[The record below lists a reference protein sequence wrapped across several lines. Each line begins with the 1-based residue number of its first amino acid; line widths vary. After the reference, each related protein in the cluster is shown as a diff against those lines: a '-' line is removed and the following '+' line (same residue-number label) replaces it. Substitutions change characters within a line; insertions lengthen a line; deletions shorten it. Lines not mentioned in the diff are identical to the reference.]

1 MLSCAAEQFYSPSYL
16 IRTLKTS
23 IRLSLSFSNRLANGG
38 ERCGEQR
45 GKNRQLKDGGTDQT
59 RTWTQHLSD
68 FRLHRPLN
76 WVKEARK
83 KQGKKKNERA
93 LLLLLLPPRRGLR
106 LNGGKPPSISKASS
120 IFTLAVEGCGWSKE
134 RVLLFNPNSQI
145 DGGVPLCCQL
155 ARARACAR
163 GYGRAEAHT
172 AAVETVQAGFT
183 AANPVRN
190 VFEWRF
196 PLEEHFLIRAIFR
209 VDPVLR

>member
-1 MLSCAAEQFYSPSYL
+1 MTFAFIAH
-16 IRTLKTS
+16 S
-23 IRLSLSFSNRLANGG
+23 IGSKRRGRNRAQRRMSSSSSFS
-38 ERCGEQR
+38 
-45 GKNRQLKDGGTDQT
+45 T
-59 RTWTQHLSD
+59 
-68 FRLHRPLN
+68 
-76 WVKEARK
+76 
-83 KQGKKKNERA
+83 
-93 LLLLLLPPRRGLR
+93 LPPPPSPWWGLR

-120 IFTLAVEGCGWSKE
+120 IFTLAVEGCGWSKK
-134 RVLLFNPNSQI
+134 RVLLFNPNPQI
-145 DGGVPLCCQL
+145 DGRVPLCCQL
-155 ARARACAR
+155 AHARTH